1 MPEPNGVEVTLLLH
15 RWTLGDRNALESL
28 MPLVYTQLRRLA
40 RRSIA
45 GEQVGH
51 TLQTTALVHEAY
63 LKLVRQ
69 DRAQWKDRAHF
80 FGVAAQMMRRILIDY
95 ARAARTD
102 KRRVMV
108 GAIPLDDAH
117 PPAFARSID
126 FLDLHEALEE
136 LEGFDEQKA
145 RVVELR
151 FFGGLSVDE
160 TSEVLGISTATVK
173 REWNVARAWLA
184 QRLNAGDS

>member
-1 MPEPNGVEVTLLLH
+1 MPERDTFEVTHLLH
-15 RWTLGDRNALESL
+15 RWTLGDRSALESL
-28 MPLVYTQLRRLA
+28 MPLVYAQLRQLA

-45 GEQVGH
+45 AEQPGH
-51 TLQTTALVHEAY
+51 TLQATALIHEAY
-63 LKLVRQ
+63 LRLVRQ
-69 DRAQWKDRAHF
+69 DRTQWKDRAHF

-102 KRRVMV
+102 RRRVMV
-108 GAIPLDDAH
+108 GSISLDDAH
-117 PPAFARSID
+117 PGATAPAID

-136 LEGFDEQKA
+136 MQSFDKQKA

-160 TSEVLGISTATVK
+160 ASEVLGISTATVK

-184 QRLNAGDS
+184 RRLNARNP

>member
-1 MPEPNGVEVTLLLH
+1 MPEPGSPKVTDLLR
-15 RWTLGDRNALESL
+15 RWTLGDRGALESL
-28 MPLVYTQLRRLA
+28 MPVVYGELRRLA

-45 GEQVGH
+45 GEQPDH

-63 LKLVRQ
+63 LRLIRQ
-69 DRAQWKDRAHF
+69 DRTKWKDRAHF

-108 GAIPLDDAH
+108 GTIPLDDAR
-117 PPAFARSID
+117 PGAPARAID

-136 LEGFDEQKA
+136 LQRFDEQKA

-151 FFGGLSVDE
+151 FFGGLSVE
-160 TSEVLGISTATVK
+160 EASE
-173 REWNVARAWLA
+173 
-184 QRLNAGDS
+184 